1 MQSTM
6 LEQQQL
12 EIEYVVVVVV
22 VVVTVTVDILKLFWR
37 GGDQHDLMS

>member
-12 EIEYVVVVVV
+12 EIEYVVVV